1 MNLYDEVEKYRS
13 RLEPLL
19 SKHDLNLVISEGNIQ
34 LINMQHEKTESLI
47 TTKQLNVSNWHAS
60 PQKFKKAAEASSYYL
75 AKMKEVMRT
84 FETHFQMQDIL
95 LAHCLAQLS
104 FVQGWVQRASGAI
117 KEQIGQLS
125 ARLKEAEG
133 ILSLGDM
140 GKESLFVYMSEN
152 IGEMLVKIPDLNLR
166 VAEMGSIFK
175 PERTKK

>member
-1 MNLYDEVEKYRS
+1 
-13 RLEPLL
+13 
-19 SKHDLNLVISEGNIQ
+19 
-34 LINMQHEKTESLI
+34 
-47 TTKQLNVSNWHAS
+47 
-60 PQKFKKAAEASSYYL
+60 
-75 AKMKEVMRT
+75 MRT
-84 FETHFQMQDIL
+84 FETHFQIQDIL

-152 IGEMLVKIPDLNLR
+152 IGEMLVKVPDLNLR